1 MTTKKRLLISYGIL
15 AVLLAVLFA
24 ANLFW
29 GSVALTPEA
38 VLSALLGRGQDA
50 LSVRIITQLRLPRAV
65 MVVLLGAALSAAG
78 YLLQTFF
85 ANPIAGPFVMGISSG
100 AKLAVALVMVVF
112 LNQGLLTSSLTL
124 ILAAFAGAMAA
135 MAFVLAVSRRVQRMS
150 ILVICGVMIGYICS
164 AITEFV
170 VAFAQDSNIVNL
182 HNWSQGSFSGMTWGN
197 VRAAALVVLPAL
209 AAAFCLSK
217 PMSAYQ
223 MGEAYAQSVG
233 VNVKRFSR
241 TLVLLSSLLAA
252 CVTAFAGP
260 ISFVGIAVPHLV
272 KQLLGSA
279 RPLFVLPGCCLG
291 GAAFCLLCDLIAR
304 SLFAPHRAF
313 HQRCDG
319 GVRRTGGHLAA
330 HPPESGGCTMNE
342 FSCEAQDLAVGYG
355 KAPLAEHIALGVR
368 PGQILTLIGPNGAG
382 KSTLLKTL
390 AGQLAPMGGAVLLDG
405 QDLTAYTG
413 SARAQRLALMLP
425 HTRRTEL
432 TTCFEF
438 AAAGRIPYTGRLGL
452 LSEADR
458 QAVRDALALVGASA
472 LAERDFNCISDGQ
485 RQRILLARAICQQ
498 PEVILLDEPTSFL
511 DIKGKIELLS
521 ILQTL
526 AHTQHLAVL
535 VSLHELDMAQKI
547 ADAVVC
553 VSPQGVSGVL
563 TPQEAFAPENIQTLY
578 RLSREQYETLFGPP
592 KPAKPR
598 FEHYVRSGQKLLR
611 CGYTTGTC
619 AALGAAGAA
628 RLLLTGKAP
637 ETVALRTPKGIVVE
651 VAPLFCRRAGPGA
664 ECAIEKDG
672 GDDVDVTTGLPI
684 VAAVEL
690 LPGTTE
696 VRIAGGPGVGR
707 VTRPGLDQPVGE
719 AAINHVP
726 RRMIAEALQREA
738 ETACYTGGFAV
749 TLSIPG
755 GEEVARRTFNP
766 HIGVAGGL
774 SILGTSGIVEPMSQ
788 QAILDT
794 IQLEMN
800 QAALRVQTE
809 AGPRRLILAPGNY
822 GLDYL
827 GTAYPEFASI
837 PVVKTSNFIGDTLD
851 MAASAGFEDVLLV
864 GHVGKLCKLAG
875 GIMNT
880 HSHTADC
887 RTELFCTH
895 AALCGAS
902 RETCRTLFEAATT
915 DACLDLLDA
924 AGLRAPVLE
933 SLLAAVQL
941 HLDRRAA
948 GAFRVGAILF
958 SNQHGPLG
966 QTETAAQILN
976 DWKER

>member
-1 MTTKKRLLISYGIL
+1 MKEFLCETQEL
-15 AVLLAVLFA
+15 A
-24 ANLFW
+24 
-29 GSVALTPEA
+29 
-38 VLSALLGRGQDA
+38 
-50 LSVRIITQLRLPRAV
+50 I
-65 MVVLLGAALSAAG
+65 
-78 YLLQTFF
+78 
-85 ANPIAGPFVMGISSG
+85 
-100 AKLAVALVMVVF
+100 
-112 LNQGLLTSSLTL
+112 
-124 ILAAFAGAMAA
+124 
-135 MAFVLAVSRRVQRMS
+135 
-150 ILVICGVMIGYICS
+150 
-164 AITEFV
+164 
-170 VAFAQDSNIVNL
+170 
-182 HNWSQGSFSGMTWGN
+182 
-197 VRAAALVVLPAL
+197 
-209 AAAFCLSK
+209 
-217 PMSAYQ
+217 
-223 MGEAYAQSVG
+223 
-233 VNVKRFSR
+233 
-241 TLVLLSSLLAA
+241 
-252 CVTAFAGP
+252 
-260 ISFVGIAVPHLV
+260 
-272 KQLLGSA
+272 
-279 RPLFVLPGCCLG
+279 
-291 GAAFCLLCDLIAR
+291 
-304 SLFAPHRAF
+304 
-313 HQRCDG
+313 
-319 GVRRTGGHLAA
+319 
-330 HPPESGGCTMNE
+330 
-342 FSCEAQDLAVGYG
+342 GYG
-355 KAPLAEHIALGVR
+355 KMPLASGIALGAN
-368 PGQILTLIGPNGAG
+368 PGQILVLVGPNGAG

-390 AGQLAPMGGAVLLDG
+390 AGQLAPLGGAVLLDG

-413 SARAQRLALMLP
+413 TARAQKLALMLP

-438 AAAGRIPYTGRLGL
+438 AAAGRIPYTGRLGI
-452 LSEADR
+452 LSDADR
-458 QAVRDALALVGASA
+458 QAVQDALEIAGAA
-472 LAERDFNCISDGQ
+472 HLADRDFNCISDGQ
-485 RQRILLARAICQQ
+485 RQRVLLARAICQQ
-498 PEVILLDEPTSFL
+498 PKVLLLDEPTSFL
-511 DIKGKIELLS
+511 DIKGKIELLT
-521 ILQTL
+521 ILQKL
-526 AHTQHLAVL
+526 AHEQGLAVI

-553 VSPQGVSGVL
+553 VFPDHVSGVL
-563 TPQEAFAPENIQTLY
+563 TPDAAFAPDNIRALY
-578 RLSREQYETLFGPP
+578 ALSEEQYTALFGQ
-592 KPAKPR
+592 AKPQKPT

-628 RLLLTGKAP
+628 RLLLTGHAP

-651 VAPLFCRRAGPGA
+651 VAPLFCRRTDTGA

-827 GTAYPEFASI
+827 GTAYPAFASI

-887 RTELFCTH
+887 RTELFCTY
-895 AALCGAS
+895 AALSGAGQ
-902 RETCRTLFEAATT
+902 EVCAALLHAATT
-915 DACLDLLDA
+915 DACIEILDK
-924 AGLRAPVLE
+924 AGLRAPVLAG
-933 SLLAAVQL
+933 LVDAIQT

-958 SNQHGPLG
+958 SNQYGPLG
-966 QTETAAQILN
+966 QTQTAKELLHAWTQET
-976 DWKER
+976 